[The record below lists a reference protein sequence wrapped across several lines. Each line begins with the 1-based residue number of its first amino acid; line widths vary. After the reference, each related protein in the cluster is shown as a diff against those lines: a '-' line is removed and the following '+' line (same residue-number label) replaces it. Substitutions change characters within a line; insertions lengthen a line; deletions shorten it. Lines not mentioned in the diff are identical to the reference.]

1 MGSGCSRKKYIT
13 NEVIPL
19 KRFSYDS
26 PADAK
31 RQIVRD
37 FHELIDQCPDNEE
50 ATTIQRLVRY
60 LQGLLRIKQVVPPV
74 VEIMTILKQEKPKLY
89 HATRRNVLQTSNL
102 HMLFQV
108 EMDPQ
113 LARQR
118 MEEYLQ

>member
-1 MGSGCSRKKYIT
+1 MVTGFFHEAIKK

-19 KRFSYDS
+19 KRFTYNS
-26 PADAK
+26 PAEAK

-50 ATTIQRLVRY
+50 ATSIQRLVRY
-60 LQGLLRIKQVVPPV
+60 LQGLLRIKVVVPPV
-74 VEIMTILKQEKPKLY
+74 VEIMTILKLEKPKLY
-89 HATRRNVLQTSNL
+89 HAARRSVLQTSNL

-118 MEEYLQ
+118 LDEYLQ